1 MELKIIGKQTIG
13 NYEFTGIKGGFGN
26 DKKAMLVK
34 DIAEIHEAD
43 VRTINQSINRNI
55 KRFKAGVDIIDLKSV
70 ITPSDSE
77 QFGFTLNQWNPSKNI
92 YILSERGYSKLLKI
106 LEDDKA
112 WEIYDLLVDEY
123 FELRNGK
130 QTALPTDPMDIFK
143 LTFEAQE
150 QTNERVTEVEKE
162 VEDLKNNQK
171 IGADDYG
178 YISRRINQ
186 RVTEVARGFGKIT
199 QKQRGELYKDI
210 NTGVKKVTGVGT
222 RSQLREKHYQI
233 VLDFIND
240 WEPSTATKTIVRQ
253 MSLDLEDI
261 A

>member
-1 MELKIIGKQTIG
+1 MELERTLTSNEVAEMIGK
-13 NYEFTGIKGGFGN
+13 EHSR
-26 DKKAMLVK
+26 LLK
-34 DIAEIHEAD
+34 DIRTYIKYLAEGKID
-43 VRTINQSINRNI
+43 SGDFFIKSSYKDTNNQERPNYLLTKQGCEMVSNKITGA
-55 KRFKAGVDIIDLKSV
+55 KGVQFTAKYVSRF
-70 ITPSDSE
+70 
-77 QFGFTLNQWNPSKNI
+77 NQMENH
-92 YILSERGYSKLLKI
+92 L
-106 LEDDKA
+106 
-112 WEIYDLLVDEY
+112 
-123 FELRNGK
+123 K
-130 QTALPTDPMDIFK
+130 QTALPTDPMDILK

-210 NTGVKKVTGVGT
+210 NTGVKQVTGVGT